1 MDKRLKLE
9 KNIHDCLICVSGKR
23 KDFKDKRD
31 FKRVVDD
38 CMNDYDS
45 KLWGY
50 VIMDIT
56 ETDKLYEAW
65 T

>member
-1 MDKRLKLE
+1 MDKRLKLI
-9 KNIHDCLICVSGKR
+9 KNINDCLICVSGNK
-23 KDFKDKRD
+23 KDFKNEED

-50 VIMDIT
+50 VIMAIT
-56 ETDKLYEAW
+56 DTDKEYEAW